1 MLEKALVSA
10 ANLKRFTEN
19 LCNESYPLSDGRAEE
34 VDELERRW
42 PWKATTRSCR
52 RQIGCILQLAKFIG
66 ELGRLPFWAH
76 TFICLERY
84 NARVEESHGCCHWVR
99 TLIGS
104 VAKPSTLSAAALGS
118 SCTISSVYLQHQ
130 MQREH
135 RGGQDGVAPRT
146 VGVAMRP
153 RMDVIVP
160 FGLNKFLS
168 SVCQRPRLF
177 EQLCHALWEME
188 RSGREYASMPGWY
201 RDTCLIIAVSC
212 VRLRLC
218 STCHVSAT
226 I

>member
-84 NARVEESHGCCHWVR
+84 NARERATNRR
-99 TLIGS
+99 TRPEKLATDDEMVFIFFDLI
-104 VAKPSTLSAAALGS
+104 
-118 SCTISSVYLQHQ
+118 
-130 MQREH
+130 
-135 RGGQDGVAPRT
+135 
-146 VGVAMRP
+146 
-153 RMDVIVP
+153 
-160 FGLNKFLS
+160 F
-168 SVCQRPRLF
+168 
-177 EQLCHALWEME
+177 
-188 RSGREYASMPGWY
+188 
-201 RDTCLIIAVSC
+201 
-212 VRLRLC
+212 
-218 STCHVSAT
+218 
-226 I
+226 

>member
-84 NARVEESHGCCHWVR
+84 RAELLYYARERATNRR
-99 TLIGS
+99 TRSEKLATDDEH
-104 VAKPSTLSAAALGS
+104 VA
-118 SCTISSVYLQHQ
+118 
-130 MQREH
+130 
-135 RGGQDGVAPRT
+135 
-146 VGVAMRP
+146 
-153 RMDVIVP
+153 
-160 FGLNKFLS
+160 
-168 SVCQRPRLF
+168 
-177 EQLCHALWEME
+177 
-188 RSGREYASMPGWY
+188 
-201 RDTCLIIAVSC
+201 
-212 VRLRLC
+212 
-218 STCHVSAT
+218 
-226 I
+226 

>member
-84 NARVEESHGCCHWVR
+84 GAELLYYAKERATNRSTRPEKLAIDDEH
-99 TLIGS
+99 
-104 VAKPSTLSAAALGS
+104 VA
-118 SCTISSVYLQHQ
+118 
-130 MQREH
+130 
-135 RGGQDGVAPRT
+135 
-146 VGVAMRP
+146 
-153 RMDVIVP
+153 
-160 FGLNKFLS
+160 
-168 SVCQRPRLF
+168 
-177 EQLCHALWEME
+177 
-188 RSGREYASMPGWY
+188 
-201 RDTCLIIAVSC
+201 
-212 VRLRLC
+212 
-218 STCHVSAT
+218 
-226 I
+226 